1 MSDQNASIIPDDR
14 VQPLSQKEFDHYSR
28 NILLPEVG
36 VEGQA
41 RIRAAKVLIV
51 GAGGLGAPVALYLAA
66 AGVGTIG
73 VVDHDVVEESNLQRQ
88 VIHGTRDIGR
98 PKTASARDSIRAIN
112 RGVVVV
118 THDQALTSE
127 NALDIIG
134 GYDVIVDGT
143 DNFPTRYLIND
154 AAVFLGKPVVY
165 GSIYQFDG
173 QVSVFDARR
182 GPCYRCVNPTPPP
195 PDLVPSCAE
204 GGVLG
209 VLPGLIGTL
218 QATEVLKLVVGGA
231 DPLIGRLLLVDA
243 WGTHV
248 NELAISKNP
257 DCPVC
262 GRRPSITELIDYDEF
277 CGLGRHDEEE
287 TPITSIGATD
297 LKARLDAGE
306 ALQLV
311 DIREPHER
319 ARSPFPAA
327 RAVPYGQLV
336 RRIDEFDPDVDLIFL
351 CTIGQRSVFAIR
363 ALERAGY
370 QGSLLNLKDGVAG
383 WEQQFD
389 GQDAA
394 RQVAAG

>member
-1 MSDQNASIIPDDR
+1 MSEQTASIIPEDR
-14 VQPLSQKEFDHYSR
+14 VQPLSQKEFDRYSR

-41 RIRAAKVLIV
+41 RIRAAKVLVV

-88 VIHGTRDIGR
+88 IIHGTRDIGR

-112 RGVVVV
+112 RGITVV
-118 THDQALTSE
+118 THQEALTSE
-127 NALDIIG
+127 NALRIIEQ
-134 GYDVIVDGT
+134 YDVVVDGT
-143 DNFPTRYLIND
+143 DNFPTRYLLND
-154 AAVFLGKPVVY
+154 AAVFLGRPVVY

-209 VLPGLIGTL
+209 VLPGLVGTL
-218 QATEVLKLVVGGA
+218 QATEVLKLIVGDA
-231 DPLIGRLLLVDA
+231 EPLIGRLLLVEA
-243 WGTHV
+243 WSTRFT
-248 NELAISKNP
+248 ELSVSKNP

-262 GRRPSITELIDYDEF
+262 GEHPSITELIDYQEF
-277 CGLGRHDEEE
+277 CGVGRHDDRE
-287 TPITSIGATD
+287 TPITSISARD
-297 LKARLDAGE
+297 LKTRLDAGDPV
-306 ALQLV
+306 QLV

-319 ARSPFPAA
+319 ALSPFPAA
-327 RAVPYGQLV
+327 HPVPFGQLA
-336 RRIDEFDPDVDLIFL
+336 RRIDEFDPTVDLILL

-370 QGSLLNLKDGVAG
+370 QGPLLNLEGGVAG
-383 WEQQFD
+383 WNQEFAQQ
-389 GQDAA
+389 
-394 RQVAAG
+394 RTAG

>member
-1 MSDQNASIIPDDR
+1 MSELTASIIPDDR
-14 VQPLSQKEFDHYSR
+14 VQPLSQKEFDRYSR

-36 VEGQA
+36 VERQA
-41 RIRAAKVLIV
+41 RIRAAKVLVV
-51 GAGGLGAPVALYLAA
+51 GAGGLGAPIALYLAA

-88 VIHGTRDIGR
+88 IIHGTRDIGR

-112 RGVVVV
+112 RGVKVV
-118 THDQALTSE
+118 THQQALTSE
-127 NALDIIG
+127 NALDIIEQ
-134 GYDVIVDGT
+134 YDVVVDGT
-143 DNFPTRYLIND
+143 DNFPTRYLLND

-173 QVSVFDARR
+173 QVSVFDARL

-209 VLPGLIGTL
+209 VLPGLVGTL
-218 QATEVLKLVVGGA
+218 QATEVLKLIVGDA
-231 DPLIGRLLLVDA
+231 EPLIGRLLLVEA
-243 WGTHV
+243 WSTHFT
-248 NELAISKNP
+248 ELSISKNP

-262 GRRPSITELIDYDEF
+262 GQQPSITELIDYQEF
-277 CGLGRHDEEE
+277 CGVGGHDDQE
-287 TPITSIGATD
+287 TPIASITATD
-297 LKARLDAGE
+297 LKTRLDAGE
-306 ALQLV
+306 PVQLV

-319 ARSPFPAA
+319 ALSPFPAA
-327 RAVPYGQLV
+327 HAVPYGQLV
-336 RRIDEFDPDVDLIFL
+336 RRIDEFDPSVDLIFL

-370 QGSLLNLKDGVAG
+370 QGALLNLKGGVAG
-383 WEQQFD
+383 WNQEFAQQK
-389 GQDAA
+389 
-394 RQVAAG
+394 AG